1 MACLAREPHRRR
13 PGSSR
18 FAVCGRMPQVRVAP
32 MPVRTPVTADV
43 RTPLA
48 EDRAQV
54 VDVLRT
60 ALNFSAAWANERSHA
75 LPLQD
80 FRCVYAGDRV
90 VATAAELRFH
100 QWFGERPLA
109 TAGIYAVATLP
120 EHRAAGLASA
130 AVLRIL
136 DQARGRGDALTSL
149 FPAVFGPDRKL
160 GYELGGAV
168 DPHKLPPGAIPPDR
182 RGPPLGAGYAQGAD
196 PAAL

>member
-1 MACLAREPHRRR
+1 MACLARQPHRRR
-13 PGSSR
+13 PGSGR

-43 RTPLA
+43 RTPPE

-75 LPLQD
+75 LPLQE

-100 QWFGERPLA
+100 QWFGERSVA

-130 AVLRIL
+130 AVRRIP
-136 DQARGRGDALTSL
+136 DQGPGRGA
-149 FPAVFGPDRKL
+149 
-160 GYELGGAV
+160 
-168 DPHKLPPGAIPPDR
+168 
-182 RGPPLGAGYAQGAD
+182 GPPRPFPRGLWGGRKAGPRTAGA
-196 PAAL
+196 